1 MATIFK
7 CHAIN
12 GEKTL
17 SLFEQISEK
26 LSKKCLYVVSLS
38 NYPKGEISTTD
49 TITKGGYTEDD
60 IASRITKFNFSGKL
74 RGKEKDVSIDYRHY
88 RFNAD
93 SLEKLLHLV
102 LKIKGVERVNDR
114 NLGKGYTEWYFC
126 SPKQMNAHVLT
137 SIRAYRKIL
146 KEKKAKKKKL

>member
-102 LKIKGVERVNDR
+102 LKIKGVERVNDK

-137 SIRAYRKIL
+137 TIRAYRKIL

>member
-26 LSKKCLYVVSLS
+26 LSSKCLYVVSLT
-38 NYPKGEISTTD
+38 NYPKGEISRPD

-60 IASRITKFNFSGKL
+60 LEYRISKFNFSGKL
-74 RGKEKDVSIDYRHY
+74 KGKEKDISIDYRHF

-102 LKIKGVERVNDR
+102 LKIKGVEKVSDK
-114 NLGKGYTEWYFC
+114 NLGSGYTEWYFC

-137 SIRAYRKIL
+137 TIRAYRKIL
-146 KEKKAKKKKL
+146 KEKKAKQKKV